1 MAQENRSRLLQYA
14 VPGGAALLCALIV
27 AWARGVFAA
36 ADAQTVF
43 GLLSDGFMVPGLLL
57 AGAGGLSFAA
67 SKGAYDAF
75 GYAFSRFSLH
85 SLFTTR
91 QTYRDPE
98 SFYEYKVQRNENR
111 RPWSPV
117 LLITGLCALV
127 LSGLCLVG
135 YALA

>member
-1 MAQENRSRLLQYA
+1 MEREKKSRPWHYA
-14 VPGGAALLCALIV
+14 AYGGAALLCALIM
-27 AWARGVFAA
+27 AWARGAFS
-36 ADAQTVF
+36 ADMKTAF
-43 GLLSDGFMVPGLLL
+43 GLLSDGLMVSGMIL
-57 AGAGGLSFAA
+57 AGIGGLSYAA

-91 QTYRDPE
+91 QTYKSPE
-98 SFYEYKVQRNENR
+98 SFYEYKSQKNENR

-117 LLITGLCALV
+117 LLITGLGALA

>member
-1 MAQENRSRLLQYA
+1 MERENKSRLWQYA
-14 VPGGAALLCALIV
+14 AFGGAALACALIM
-27 AWARGVFAA
+27 AWARGAFAA
-36 ADAQTVF
+36 DMKTFF

-57 AGAGGLSFAA
+57 AGAGGLSYAA

-91 QTYRDPE
+91 QTYRIPE
-98 SFYEYKVQRNENR
+98 SFYEYKSQRNENR

-117 LLITGLCALV
+117 PLIIGLCALA
-127 LSGLCLVG
+127 LSGLCLIG
-135 YALA
+135 YAAA